1 MKYVL
6 GIFLS
11 VVALTS
17 ATLQNSIDLAN
28 NNNATSFTKFVDAAG
43 LTDIL
48 REQGMYCLICFRMSE
63 SRIDRN
69 SWLGLG
75 WLTPLSAIFQL
86 YRGG

>member
-28 NNNATSFTKFVDAAG
+28 NHNATSFAKFVDAAG

-48 REQGMYCLICFRMSE
+48 REQGMYCFRMSE
-63 SRIDRN
+63 CRIDRN
-69 SWLGLG
+69 NWLGLG
-75 WLTPLSAIFQL
+75 LWWLTPLSTILQL

>member
-1 MKYVL
+1 MKCVL

-48 REQGMYCLICFRMSE
+48 REQGMYCCSYIMFKCSGRNRMVV
-63 SRIDRN
+63 
-69 SWLGLG
+69 GF
-75 WLTPLSAIFQL
+75 TTTYAIST
-86 YRGG
+86 YHN

>member
-48 REQGMYCLICFRMSE
+48 REQGMYCFRMSE

-69 SWLGLG
+69 NWLGLG
-75 WLTPLSAIFQL
+75 LRWLTPLSAIFQL